1 MIKTDSITLLRSSR
15 ISRQCR
21 QHRSLLCRPRRRKTL
36 PCSSTCWAGLPPCSR
51 PASLFPKSS
60 ACSEPAAPA
69 GVSVVAWRLT
79 LGGQHR
85 LDAARRPRRQP
96 DDHRAEPVLH
106 DLQRLDP
113 GSDRPRPRRCRSSPL
128 FAPSIGL
135 ATIATTLDLTLGPIA
150 FAIAAGL
157 PSVLGSVDA
166 APRAADRA
174 EIGGLSMP
182 FLVLN
187 TLQPGAVAHLGAARE
202 RAVGDLVASAMGLLM
217 ALNLSWAWLR
227 RTGRVRARLA
237 ELHA

>member
-1 MIKTDSITLLRSSR
+1 MLGWAAALLASSVA
-15 ISRQCR
+15 
-21 QHRSLLCRPRRRKTL
+21 L
-36 PCSSTCWAGLPPCSR
+36 PQVIR
-51 PASLFPKSS
+51 LFR
-60 ACSEPAAPA
+60 ARGTA

-79 LGGQHR
+79 L
-85 LDAARRPRRQP
+85 AANIAWTLHGVHAGNPTIIVPNLLFMVCSVLILVQIGRDRGL
-96 DDHRAEPVLH
+96 PVV
-106 DLQRLDP
+106 
-113 GSDRPRPRRCRSSPL
+113 SL

-157 PSVLGSVDA
+157 PSVLGQLMQLRELLV
-166 APRAADRA
+166 APS
-174 EIGGLSMP
+174 IGGLSMP

-187 TLQPGAVAHLGAARE
+187 TCNQVLWLTWALLTNEQSVM
-202 RAVGDLVASAMGLLM
+202 LVASAMGLLM